1 DPRVWLGMDPQHPVD
16 IAGLRELVAGSQ
28 EVPTNPIITEILE
41 EIRTKSSDIIPT
53 EKLSPTGQAVA
64 RNLDE
69 SLKDSGRMIETKN
82 RDDLL
87 QKMSLRVSELVRLQ
101 SSDVGKN
108 AAQKLFSEPKE
119 RLSLTAQILREE
131 RLSERLYNLTKL
143 LVTSVKFRELLSE
156 TVNIL
161 QQLFRGPSDRTK
173 EEGGSYAEAVS
184 KEPEETDAPSE
195 TLSREYE
202 GLDADA
208 KRRLFDRFVELITG
222 IQDNKEYQETMNLLL
237 SVVTNIPSYQM
248 SSLEERIEAM
258 NPTEKHVLGEMREN
272 IGIFLRDFKQLLE
285 NLANTKIDDAIETFY
300 DVVNQLGND
309 DEATDMLTRIGDFFS
324 RCFQDKDFVQNS
336 MKSEGEVLMQESRV
350 KLMDKY
356 RPSIEHFVCQLRY
369 YLDRMKRDPLARK
382 LTDDISALT
391 SDLFFDKEGNPTFKP
406 ELLMDL
412 QIVVPAILKN
422 LRYIKIPDI
431 EVREPGL
438 EFFATGIV
446 INVGELTPHHLK
458 LALTT
463 DIPEDP
469 SRPTTNKIAFEMSRI
484 HAEAQNIRFAIAKS
498 GIPPLNDT
506 GLADFRIFEDG
517 MRVKLWMQP
526 IVGVNETEKT
536 VKAGLQVYKTRCV
549 LDNFDLN
556 VHGSGHDWMYYLL
569 GPYVRRLVKEKIE
582 TAVNN
587 YFLSTDL
594 LTSIPVPEAIASQQS
609 QAQSSQTQQFQTQQ
623 SQTQQSQTQ
632 PSQSQQ
638 SQAQPSQ
645 SQQSQPLGAV

>member
-1 DPRVWLGMDPQHPVD
+1 
-16 IAGLRELVAGSQ
+16 
-28 EVPTNPIITEILE
+28 
-41 EIRTKSSDIIPT
+41 
-53 EKLSPTGQAVA
+53 
-64 RNLDE
+64 
-69 SLKDSGRMIETKN
+69 
-82 RDDLL
+82 
-87 QKMSLRVSELVRLQ
+87 VRLQ
-101 SSDVGKN
+101 SSDAGKN
-108 AAQKLFSEPKE
+108 AAQKLFSGPKE
-119 RLSLTAQILREE
+119 RLELTAQMLREE
-131 RLSERLYNLTKL
+131 RLAERFYNLTKL

-156 TVNIL
+156 MVNIL
-161 QQLFRGPSDRTK
+161 QQLSREPSEGEGTK
-173 EEGGSYAEAVS
+173 TKGELYAEAVGGEQEGMDTLTESMS
-184 KEPEETDAPSE
+184 K
-195 TLSREYE
+195 EYE
-202 GLDADA
+202 GLDADT

-222 IQDNKEYQETMNLLL
+222 IQNNNEYQDTMNLLL

-248 SSLEERIEAM
+248 SSLEDRIETMEPA
-258 NPTEKHVLGEMREN
+258 EKRVLGEMREN
-272 IGIFLRDFKQLLE
+272 IGVFLRDFKQLLE
-285 NLANTKIDDAIETFY
+285 NLANTSINDAVETFN
-300 DVVNQLGND
+300 DVVNQLGH
-309 DEATDMLTRIGDFFS
+309 DEEAMDLLTRMGDFFG
-324 RCFQDKDFVQNS
+324 RCFKDKDFVQDS
-336 MKSEGEVLMQESRV
+336 MRNEAGVLMQEGRV
-350 KLMDKY
+350 KLMEKY
-356 RPSIEHFVCQLRY
+356 RPSIEHFVSQLRY

-391 SDLFFDKEGNPTFKP
+391 SDLFFDKEGKPAFKP

-412 QIVVPAILKN
+412 QVVVPAILKN

-446 INVGELTPHHLK
+446 INVGELAPHHLK
-458 LALTT
+458 LTLTS

-536 VKAGLQVYKTRCV
+536 MKAGLQVYKTRCV

-582 TAVNN
+582 TAVDN
-587 YFLSTDL
+587 YFLTTDL
-594 LTSIPVPEAIASQQS
+594 LTSIPVPEAFTSQQS
-609 QAQSSQTQQFQTQQ
+609 Q
-623 SQTQQSQTQ
+623 
-632 PSQSQQ
+632 QSQQ

-645 SQQSQPLGAV
+645 HPQFQQSQQFQPSEQSQQSQTRQSQSFGAV